1 MFCEKC
7 GTQIPDD
14 KRKKYMPDNENKSFS
29 NDKDMGKTY
38 PERAMRPPR
47 NLSPDPSMG
56 AVYAGPI
63 NPATLVGYAGS
74 DEMSGMR
81 ASFAVDSNMLRN
93 DEDMIICKACG
104 AKMPKKGKFCP
115 ECGSTNAE

>member
-1 MFCEKC
+1 ML
-7 GTQIPDD
+7 
-14 KRKKYMPDNENKSFS
+14 DNENKSFS